1 MLGSPCSPCCNQ
13 CKPLRIPERVEI
25 DVEGIEEVVQ
35 PQRFGSTH
43 FYIAD
48 RYPNGLPNFNSGYAF
63 TATFWQPEFVSGTYS
78 LSPPRKLVDGSPGS
92 FASNF
97 TNQFSFSNDFFT
109 CDVTV
114 KDNRGFHVAVDATY
128 MHLNFERWN
137 ARRGFGDGPPAPTLS
152 QFKQRIVPGPYVIG
166 DGVLYLPGHDF
177 GLGPFRYPDDVIF
190 GGSFAAVGGDGLP
203 RRDFSRFDTTVE
215 CNIETRVASVT
226 RVTQDFSVSLPIP
239 STVFPIN
246 GGVGDFTGVEGPFN
260 NPKSLRITRAYIGP
274 GNDQF
279 GQGVYPEIR
288 SELRKRIRITD
299 VRGYDANNTLI
310 PLYDLVPPP

>member
-13 CKPLRIPERVEI
+13 CKPLRIPSRVEI

-48 RYPNGLPNFNSGYAF
+48 RSPNGQFRFDSGFAF
-63 TATFWQPEFVSGTYS
+63 TATYWQPEFASGTYS
-78 LSPPRKLVDGSPGS
+78 LSPPAKLVDGSPSGFES
-92 FASNF
+92 IF

-109 CDVTV
+109 CDVKV
-114 KDNRGFHVAVDATY
+114 KDNKGFHVAVEATY
-128 MHLNFERWN
+128 MHLNFERYN
-137 ARRGFGDGPPAPTLS
+137 GKRAFGDGPPAPTLS
-152 QFKQRIVPGPYVIG
+152 QFKERVALGIYAIR
-166 DGVLYLPGHDF
+166 DGVLYRPGEI
-177 GLGPFRYPDDVIF
+177 GLFQGGFRYDVIM
-190 GGSFAAVGGDGLP
+190 GGLYAVVGADGLP
-203 RRDFSRFDTTVE
+203 GRVFSRFDTTVE

-226 RVTQDFSVSLPIP
+226 RVTRDFYTSLPIP

-246 GGVGDFTGVEGPFN
+246 GGVGDFTGVQGQFN
-260 NPKSLRITRAYIGP
+260 DPKSLLITRAYIGP

-279 GQGVYPEIR
+279 GQAGYPEIR

-299 VRGYDANNTLI
+299 VRGYDVNNTLI
-310 PLYDLVPPP
+310 PLYDLVSPS